1 MFALASAAVTANAY
15 YIHPIIAT
23 VADHFG
29 ISDAMIGM
37 VPSFNQLAL
46 AVGVFLL
53 LPLGDRFSNRTL
65 ILIFVAFQVLSLLA
79 MAVSSEYWMFLT
91 ASTVLGFF
99 TIAPYLLPAYVSK
112 RVAANRLGHS
122 NAILTAGIMF
132 GILIAR
138 AGAGVIAEWLN
149 WRVVYFIAAGF
160 MLAVTLLLLAIM
172 ENRAEEKSEA
182 SHLPYPKLLA
192 SIFPIIRK
200 NPDILI
206 AGSIQGLG
214 FGIFLAIWMGIG
226 LHLTSPEMGY
236 GTDTVGYL
244 AILTI
249 TNLLL
254 TPFLGRVADR
264 MGARRA
270 RFYFS
275 ILYVFGM
282 SLFSLTGHSLW
293 LMIIPIFL
301 TNTFGPVMDI
311 TNRMTFLTAPP
322 AERTRLMTV
331 YIIFM
336 FVGGGIASWAGT
348 AVYDFAGWFGTS
360 MLALGMALILFAL
373 TFIGWR
379 WKGDGAQ

>member
-249 TNLLL
+249 TNLML
-254 TPFLGRVADR
+254 TPFLGRLADR

-275 ILYVFGM
+275 ILYVIGM

-322 AERTRLMTV
+322 SERTRLMTV

-360 MLALGMALILFAL
+360 MLALGMALVLFAL